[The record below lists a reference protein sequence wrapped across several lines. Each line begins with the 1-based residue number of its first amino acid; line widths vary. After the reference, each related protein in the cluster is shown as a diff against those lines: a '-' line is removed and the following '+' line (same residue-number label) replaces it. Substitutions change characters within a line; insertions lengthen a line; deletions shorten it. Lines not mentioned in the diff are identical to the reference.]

1 MMIPAIEK
9 LPRVSLGF
17 YPTPITNASHLS
29 SRLEGPALYIK
40 REDLSGLALGG
51 NKCRKLEFILAEAQ
65 RQGATAVIST
75 ASSQSNFCLQLAAAG
90 RKLGMKPAFALI
102 KGVHVE
108 TQGNL
113 LLQNILGSDI
123 EILEVADMNLLKGN
137 FINDKWDQMSA
148 HLRATGHRPFVMR
161 HNIPDI
167 SALLGGRGLIKT
179 KNELDKQCK
188 SLGIEPTY
196 VMLAN
201 GGGGTQAGLE
211 LGSRYLKT
219 KWKVVGV
226 CVLNSKAVAQQ
237 TVAEQVNATSDF
249 LGLGVS
255 VTPDEIEVYD
265 EYIGEGYGI
274 PTEEG
279 IEAIRTVARTEAIFL
294 DPVYTSKAMSGLM
307 DLVQRGRFKPDD
319 TVVFV
324 HTGGVAATFA
334 YSQEVA
340 TK

>member
-1 MMIPAIEK
+1 MIAAIEK
-9 LPRVSLGF
+9 LPRVNLGF
-17 YPTPITNASHLS
+17 YPTPVTNAVHLT
-29 SRLEGPALYIK
+29 SRLEGPTLYIK

-102 KGVHVE
+102 KGVHTE

-113 LLQNILGSDI
+113 LLQNILGSDV
-123 EILEVADMNLLKGN
+123 EILDVADMSLLKGN
-137 FINDKWDQMSA
+137 FINDKWDQMAA
-148 HLRATGHRPFVMR
+148 HLRATGHRPFIMR

-167 SALLGGRGLIKT
+167 SALLGVAGWV
-179 KNELDKQCK
+179 NAADELDNQCK
-188 SLGIEPTY
+188 SLGIKPTY
-196 VMLAN
+196 VLLAN

-226 CVLNSKAVAQQ
+226 CVLNTRATAQQ
-237 TVAEQVNATSDF
+237 AVAEQVNATSDF
-249 LGLGVS
+249 LGLGVR

-265 EYIGEGYGI
+265 DYIGDGYGI
-274 PTEEG
+274 PT
-279 IEAIRTVARTEAIFL
+279 
-294 DPVYTSKAMSGLM
+294 
-307 DLVQRGRFKPDD
+307 
-319 TVVFV
+319 
-324 HTGGVAATFA
+324 
-334 YSQEVA
+334 
-340 TK
+340 

>member
-1 MMIPAIEK
+1 
-9 LPRVSLGF
+9 
-17 YPTPITNASHLS
+17 
-29 SRLEGPALYIK
+29 
-40 REDLSGLALGG
+40 
-51 NKCRKLEFILAEAQ
+51 
-65 RQGATAVIST
+65 
-75 ASSQSNFCLQLAAAG
+75 
-90 RKLGMKPAFALI
+90 
-102 KGVHVE
+102 
-108 TQGNL
+108 
-113 LLQNILGSDI
+113 
-123 EILEVADMNLLKGN
+123 
-137 FINDKWDQMSA
+137 
-148 HLRATGHRPFVMR
+148 MR

-167 SALLGGRGLIKT
+167 SALLGVAGWV
-179 KNELDKQCK
+179 NAADELDKQCK
-188 SLGIEPTY
+188 ALGIEPTY
-196 VMLAN
+196 VLLAN

-219 KWKVVGV
+219 RWKVVGV

-249 LGLGVS
+249 LGLGVK